1 MAASRSDYR
10 WYRTLEII
18 PGALVW
24 LAFTLAIVLSF
35 FKPLWVIGFIIVF
48 DALWLIRISYL
59 LVYLLVSHRR
69 HKLDRAKDWSAMA
82 QVQPG
87 FGDIIHLIFLPT
99 YKEPEAV
106 IAQTLEGLTHVQYP
120 ADKLFVVLCGEAK
133 DEENFRVIASNM
145 QVQFGQKFFR
155 FLVTVHPANVPGE
168 VMGKGSNTAYAGRIA
183 KQEIDALGIPYER
196 IVVSS
201 FDVDTVVHPQYFA
214 CLAYHYL
221 TVPNPTRASYQ
232 PLAVYNNNV
241 WESPFLMRVVAM
253 STTFWLMT
261 EQMRPE
267 RLFTFSSHSMPF
279 KALVDVGFWQSDI
292 VTEDSRIFVQGFIE
306 YDGDYRVVPLFIPLS
321 MDTVMSQTLKQSLM
335 NQYKQQRRWAYGI
348 ENFPFMVWNFWGNK
362 SIPFVKKF
370 RYLFNQ
376 LEGSFS
382 WCTAPILIFIL
393 GRLPIAVAN
402 AQGLTSALTQN
413 TPYILSVMMT
423 ASMIGLVASAV
434 LSMTLVPK
442 RPPQVARWHWVVMFL
457 QWLVFPVTMVM
468 FGSIPATEAITRLMF
483 GKYLGF
489 NVTEK
494 YRIKKAPTEIR

>member
-1 MAASRSDYR
+1 MLSKRAAFRLYR
-10 WYRTLEII
+10 FLEIF

-24 LAFTLAIVLSF
+24 ATFALAIALSF
-35 FKPLWVIGFIIVF
+35 WKPLWVIGFIIVF

-59 LVYLLVSHRR
+59 LVYLLTSYRR
-69 HKLDRAKDWSAMA
+69 FRQESKRDWVTLASA
-82 QVQPG
+82 QPR
-87 FGDIIHLIFLPT
+87 FNDIIHLIFLPT
-99 YKEPEAV
+99 FQEPEAV
-106 IAQTLEGLTHVQYP
+106 VDQSLEGLTKVQYP
-120 ADKLFVVLCGEAK
+120 ADKLFIVLCGEEK
-133 DEENFRVIASNM
+133 DEQNFRRIAERMEAKYS
-145 QVQFGQKFFR
+145 KRFFR
-155 FLVTVHPANVPGE
+155 FLVTVHPKNVPGE
-168 VMGKGSNTAYAGRIA
+168 VAGKGANTAYAGRLA
-183 KQEIDALGIPYER
+183 KAEIDALQIPYAN

-279 KALVDVGFWQSDI
+279 QALVDVGFWQSDI
-292 VTEDSRIFVQGFIE
+292 VTEDSRIFVQGLIE

-321 MDTVMSQTLKQSLM
+321 MDTVMSATLKQSLR

-348 ENFPFMVWNFWGNK
+348 ENFPFMVWHFWGNAA
-362 SIPFVKKF
+362 IPFLKKF

-376 LEGSFS
+376 LEGSYS

-393 GRLPIAVAN
+393 GRLPVGVAN
-402 AQGLTSALTQN
+402 ARGLTAALTQN
-413 TPYILSVMMT
+413 TPHILSILMT
-423 ASMIGLVASAV
+423 ISMIGLVASAL
-434 LSMTLVPK
+434 LSLTLLPPRPAHVP
-442 RPPQVARWHWVVMFL
+442 RW
-457 QWLVFPVTMVM
+457 QWLVMFVQWIIFPITMVA
-468 FGSIPATEAITRLMF
+468 FGSIPATDALTRLML

-494 YRIKKAPTEIR
+494 YRRPVT

>member
-1 MAASRSDYR
+1 MLSKRSAYR
-10 WYRTLEII
+10 LYRTLEIL

-24 LAFTLAIVLSF
+24 ATFILAIALSF
-35 FKPLWVIGFIIVF
+35 AKPIWVIVFIIIF

-59 LVYLLVSHRR
+59 LVYLLTSFRR
-69 HKLDRAKDWSAMA
+69 FRIESQRDWSSVASA
-82 QVQPG
+82 LPG
-87 FGDIIHLIFLPT
+87 YDSIVHLIFLPT

-106 IAQTLEGLTHVQYP
+106 VDQSLASLTKVQYP

-133 DEENFRVIASNM
+133 DAQRFRTIAANM
-145 QVQFGQKFFR
+145 EAKYGKAFFR
-155 FLVTVHPANVPGE
+155 FLVTEHPQDVPGE
-168 VMGKGSNTAYAGRIA
+168 VAGKGSNTAYAGRIA
-183 KQEIDALGIPYER
+183 KGIIDELKVPYEK

-201 FDVDTVVHPQYFA
+201 LDVDTVVHPQYLA
-214 CLAYHYL
+214 CLTYHYL
-221 TVPNPTRASYQ
+221 TVPNPTHASYQ
-232 PLAVYNNNV
+232 PLAVYSNNV

-279 KALVDVGFWQSDI
+279 QALVDVGFWQSDI
-292 VTEDSRIFVQGFIE
+292 VTEDSRIFVQGFVE
-306 YDGDYRVVPLFIPLS
+306 YDGNYRVVPLFIPLS
-321 MDTVMSQTLKQSLM
+321 MDTVMSQSIGQSLK
-335 NQYKQQRRWAYGI
+335 NQYVQQRRWAYGI
-348 ENFPFMVWNFWGNK
+348 ENFPFMVWHFWGNAA
-362 SIPFVKKF
+362 IPFLKKF

-402 AQGLTSALTQN
+402 HQHLTSALTQN
-413 TPYILSVMMT
+413 TPHILSIMMT
-423 ASMIGLVASAV
+423 VSMVGLIASAV
-434 LSMTLVPK
+434 MSMTLLPPRPANVP
-442 RPPQVARWHWVVMFL
+442 RWHWVVMFV
-457 QWLVFPVTMVM
+457 QWVIFPVTMIA
-468 FGSIPATEAITRLMF
+468 FGSLPATEALTRLLL

-494 YRIKKAPTEIR
+494 FRRPAER

>member
-1 MAASRSDYR
+1 MSASRAEYR
-10 WYRTLEII
+10 WYRFLEII

-24 LAFTLAIVLSF
+24 TAFILSIALSF
-35 FKPLWVIGFIIVF
+35 FQPLWVIGFIIIF
-48 DALWLIRISYL
+48 DTLWLIRISYL
-59 LVYLLVSHRR
+59 LVYLLVSARRHRR
-69 HKLDRAKDWSAMA
+69 DSRKDWYAMA
-82 QVQPG
+82 KAQPG
-87 FGDIIHLIFLPT
+87 FQDLVHLIFLPT

-120 ADKLFVVLCGEAK
+120 AEKLFVVLCGEEK
-133 DEENFRVIASNM
+133 DETHFRAIASKMEAQYAN
-145 QVQFGQKFFR
+145 KFFK

-168 VMGKGSNTAYAGRIA
+168 VTGKGSNTAFAGRLA
-183 KQEIDALGIPYER
+183 KQEIDALGIPYEH

-253 STTFWLMT
+253 STTIWLMT

-292 VTEDSRIFVQGFIE
+292 VTEDSRIFVQGLVE

-321 MDTVMSQTLKQSLM
+321 MDTVMSQTLKQSLV

-348 ENFPFMVWNFWGNK
+348 ENFPFMVWNFWGNRK
-362 SIPFVKKF
+362 IPRLKKL

-382 WCTAPILIFIL
+382 WCTTPILIFIL

-402 AQGLTSALTQN
+402 HQGITSALVQD

-423 ASMIGLVASAV
+423 VSLIGLVASAV
-434 LSMTLVPK
+434 LSLTLVPK
-442 RPPQVARWHWVVMFL
+442 RPAHVPRWHWVTMFV
-457 QWLVFPVTMVM
+457 QWLVFPVTMVA
-468 FGSIPATEAITRLMF
+468 FGSIPATEALTRLML

-494 YRIKKAPTEIR
+494 FRVKK

>member
-1 MAASRSDYR
+1 MLSKQSAYR
-10 WYRTLEII
+10 LYRTLEII

-24 LAFTLAIVLSF
+24 VTFALAVALSF
-35 FKPLWVIGFIIVF
+35 AKPIWVIGFIIIF

-59 LVYLLVSHRR
+59 LVYLLTSYRR
-69 HKLDRAKDWSAMA
+69 FRVESQRDWSGM
-82 QVQPG
+82 VSVLPG
-87 FGDIIHLIFLPT
+87 YNDIIHLVFLPT

-106 IAQTLEGLTHVQYP
+106 IDQSLESLTKVQYP
-120 ADKLFVVLCGEAK
+120 SHQLFVVLCGEEK
-133 DEENFRVIASNM
+133 DGQNFRAIAAKMEAKYGTS
-145 QVQFGQKFFR
+145 FFR
-155 FLVTVHPANVPGE
+155 FLVTEHPQDVRGE
-168 VMGKGSNTAYAGRIA
+168 VAGKGSNTAYAGRIA
-183 KQEIDALGIPYER
+183 KGIIDELRLPYEK

-214 CLAYHYL
+214 CLTYHYL

-232 PLAVYNNNV
+232 PLAVYGNNV

-279 KALVDVGFWQSDI
+279 QALVDVGFWQSDI
-292 VTEDSRIFVQGFIE
+292 VTEDSRIFVQGFVE
-306 YDGDYRVVPLFIPLS
+306 YDGNYRVVPLFIPLS
-321 MDTVMSQTLKQSLM
+321 MDTVMSQSVRQSLK
-335 NQYKQQRRWAYGI
+335 NQYIQQRRWAYGI
-348 ENFPFMVWNFWGNK
+348 ENFPFMVWHFWGNK
-362 SIPFVKKF
+362 AIPFLKKF

-393 GRLPIAVAN
+393 GRLPIAIAN
-402 AQGLTSALTQN
+402 HRHLASALTQN
-413 TPYILSVMMT
+413 TPHILSVMMT
-423 ASMIGLVASAV
+423 VSMVGLVASAV
-434 LSMTLVPK
+434 LSMTLLPPRPK
-442 RPPQVARWHWVVMFL
+442 TVRRGHWVVMFL
-457 QWLVFPVTMVM
+457 QWIIFPVTMIA
-468 FGSIPATEAITRLMF
+468 FGSIPATEALTRLML

-494 YRIKKAPTEIR
+494 FRKQV

>member
-10 WYRTLEII
+10 KYRLLEIL
-18 PGALVW
+18 PGATVW
-24 LAFTLAIVLSF
+24 LTFALAISF
-35 FKPLWVIGFIIVF
+35 SFWKPLWVIVFIIVF

-59 LVYLLVSHRR
+59 LIFLLTSYR
-69 HKLDRAKDWSAMA
+69 KFRAESSRDWYSMA
-82 QVQPG
+82 KVLPG
-87 FGDIIHLIFLPT
+87 FDNLIHLIFLPT

-106 IAQTLEGLTHVQYP
+106 IAQTLDGLTRIQYP
-120 ADKLFVVLCGEAK
+120 AEKLFVVLCGEQK
-133 DEENFRVIASNM
+133 DEVNFRAIAAKM
-145 QVQFGQKFFR
+145 EAQYGKRFFR
-155 FLVTVHPANVPGE
+155 FLITVHPSGVPGE
-168 VMGKGSNTAYAGRIA
+168 VPGKGSNTAYAGRLA
-183 KQEIDALGIPYER
+183 KEVIDELHIPYEHV
-196 IVVSS
+196 IVSS

-214 CLAYHYL
+214 CLAFHYL
-221 TVPNPTRASYQ
+221 TVPDPTHASYQ
-232 PLAVYNNNV
+232 PLAVYSNNV

-306 YDGDYRVVPLFIPLS
+306 YDGNYRVVPLFIPLS
-321 MDTVMSQTLKQSLM
+321 MDTVMSQSLGQSLR

-348 ENFPFMVWNFWGNK
+348 ENFPFMVWHFWGNHA
-362 SIPFVKKF
+362 IPFVKKF

-376 LEGSFS
+376 FEGSFA
-382 WCTAPILIFIL
+382 WCTTPILIFIL

-402 AQGLTSALTQN
+402 HRHLTAAISQN
-413 TPYILSVMMT
+413 TPHILSLMM
-423 ASMIGLVASAV
+423 SVSLVGLLASAV
-434 LSMTLVPK
+434 ISLTLLPP
-442 RPPQVARWHWVVMFL
+442 RPASAPRWQWVMMLV
-457 QWLVFPVTMVM
+457 QWVFFPVTMIL
-468 FGSIPATEAITRLMF
+468 FGSVPATEALTRLML

-494 YRIKKAPTEIR
+494 YRKHV